1 MRKASNDLG
10 VSIITCTN
18 KPQFIDNIFAN
29 YNRQIWKA
37 KQLVIVLNKDN
48 VRLAPYLRRASRYRE
63 VSVYR
68 LPEQVSLG
76 KCLNFAVRKTKY
88 PFIAKFDDD
97 DYYAPRYVSDTMHDF
112 SKTNADV
119 VGKRTIYTYLEHRHL
134 LLLRFPNRENRFVRL
149 VSGATIFAKR
159 KVFQTVPFADVSLG
173 EDLRFLRACNSR
185 GFKIYSSDR
194 YNFVVHRRKSPKNH
208 TWITTDQYLIRTGKI
223 ITSTS
228 HSVPYAIRPRHR
240 HN

>member
-1 MRKASNDLG
+1 MRKTSNDLG

-37 KQLVIVLNKDN
+37 KELVIVVNKDN
-48 VRLAPYLRRASRYRE
+48 VNLAPYLRRASRYTD

-68 LPEQVSLG
+68 LPEKVSLG
-76 KCLNFAVRKTKY
+76 KCLNFAVKKTRY

-97 DYYAPRYVSDTMHDF
+97 DYYAPRYVRDTMREF
-112 SKTNADV
+112 AKTNADI

-134 LLLRFPNRENRFVRL
+134 LVLRFPKRENQFVQL
-149 VSGATIFAKR
+149 IAGGTIFAKR

-173 EDLRFLRACNSR
+173 EDLRFLHACRSR
-185 GFKIYSSDR
+185 GFRIYSSDR
-194 YNFVVHRRKSPKNH
+194 YNFVVNRRKDPKNH
-208 TWITTDQYLIRTGKI
+208 TWITTDQYLIRTGKVI
-223 ITSTS
+223 RSTLDY
-228 HSVPYAIRPRHR
+228 VPYATRARHR